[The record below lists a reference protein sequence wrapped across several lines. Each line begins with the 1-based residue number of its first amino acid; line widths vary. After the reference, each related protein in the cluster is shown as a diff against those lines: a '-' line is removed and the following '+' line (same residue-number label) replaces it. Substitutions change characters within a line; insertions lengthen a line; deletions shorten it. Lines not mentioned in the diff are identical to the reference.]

1 MNKNMLKII
10 VPILVIILGVS
21 LFAGCK
27 KHEEENKKEEVTSN
41 GIKAEV
47 TEALLIKG
55 ESFTLGYEFSPKEAK
70 GEVEFS
76 SENDCVTID
85 KEGKITAVKAGSSIV
100 TVKEKKG
107 DKYAQCKVVV
117 GDIIV
122 DANAKAPTTPTL
134 AGGSITLSHKNTMLL
149 STAQKMENSENQDSE
164 NGDKNHGSANTD
176 NNGDGNKS
184 ENSVVKNYG
193 GVFGSTLF
201 ATVAEGINKA
211 KDEDTIL
218 VKKGDYSENV
228 KISKSITL
236 YGIDK
241 PQIKGIEIDENQTV
255 SMHGLNIVDTEYPK
269 GTSARVIVKSGA
281 SLKMENCLISTSSKK
296 ELSGG
301 FGVLAEKQVKKLE
314 LSNNTIS
321 NLRYG
326 VYVCPT
332 DGEINIKKN
341 DFSNLEVGI
350 GVDIRQENSDMNYPT
365 KGEIDMNTYN
375 EVLSDTQ
382 FMHYGDNYKGDFNF
396 KDSEKDNAATDE
408 GNNGGS
414 GLTE

>member
-1 MNKNMLKII
+1 MNKIIIKII
-10 VPILVIILGVS
+10 VPILIIVLGVG

-27 KHEEENKKEEVTSN
+27 RHEEDNKKEEVTSN

-76 SENDCVTID
+76 SENDCVTVD
-85 KEGKITAVKAGSSIV
+85 KEGKITAVKAGSTIV

-122 DANAKAPTTPTL
+122 DANAKSSSTPTL
-134 AGGSITLSHKNTMLL
+134 ANGSFSLSRQNTIKLL
-149 STAQKMENSENQDSE
+149 TGQEGDKSDEQNQANEN
-164 NGDKNHGSANTD
+164 NGDKKD
-176 NNGDGNKS
+176 EQNND
-184 ENSVVKNYG
+184 VVKNYG
-193 GVFGSTLF
+193 GKFGTTLF
-201 ATVAEGINKA
+201 KTIQEGIDNA
-211 KDEDTIL
+211 KEGNTVLIKEGKYDEDIKVTKSL
-218 VKKGDYSENV
+218 TLLGVKKPQV
-228 KISKSITL
+228 KKV
-236 YGIDK
+236 
-241 PQIKGIEIDENQTV
+241 EIDENMTV
-255 SMHGLNIVDTEYPK
+255 TLNGLNVVDEQYPL
-269 GTSARVIVKSGA
+269 GTSARVLVKSGA
-281 SLKMENCLISTSSKK
+281 TLKMENCLISTTSKEK
-296 ELSGG
+296 LSGG

-314 LSNNTIS
+314 FSNNTIS

-326 VYVCPT
+326 IYVCPT
-332 DGEINIKKN
+332 DAEINIKNN

-365 KGEIDMNTYN
+365 KGEISMNTYN

-382 FMHYGDNYKGDFNF
+382 FMHYGDNYKGDFKF
-396 KDSEKDNAATDE
+396 KDNEKDNASTDE